1 MKVDVVGQETT
12 VKQWCPNPLLGTFF
26 YTIDNGTTQ
35 TCGNGSRVDV
45 CATWTTMTFDY
56 TKCSSEVLS
65 SKRWKLDARN
75 AAFSIKKFKRKLS
88 KIQQAENE

>member
-1 MKVDVVGQETT
+1 MKVNVVGQETT

-26 YTIDNGTTQ
+26 YTVDNGTTQ

-65 SKRWKLDARN
+65 SKRMKIRRKKR
-75 AAFSIKKFKRKLS
+75 SIFNKK
-88 KIQQAENE
+88 I